1 VNHDA
6 LFKALLKNCS
16 ILRAFFGQF
25 IPEAAKFI
33 DFDPIEYVDKER
45 YSLDGRKRTG
55 DLLIKTKFKGEPAC
69 FLIHLEHQAQSRPGL
84 AWRML
89 EYFVL
94 DRRDFGLPVYPVAV
108 LSHAEKPGAGS
119 APLQVDFPDRR
130 VLEFNFE
137 VIDLARL
144 DARDFVCCRNP
155 AALALSARMSF
166 PRQDRV
172 LLTRDFYVNLA
183 VADLSADEREL
194 VLGFYSVYQPLT
206 GEEGLKLS
214 KELAI
219 VKPAEVREKAM
230 QFSNPFI
237 RLGREEGRHDEG
249 AALVIR
255 QLKRRVGA
263 LSAAQ
268 KDAIRSLNLR
278 KIRVLAVSLLDF
290 QSRADLA
297 LWLKRRAS

>member
-6 LFKALLKNCS
+6 LFKTLLKNRL
-16 ILRAFFGQF
+16 ILRAFFEQF
-25 IPEAAKFI
+25 MPEAARFV

-45 YSLDGRKRTG
+45 HSLDGRKRTG

-69 FLIHLEHQAQSRPGL
+69 FLIHLEHEAQNRPGL

-119 APLQVDFPDRR
+119 APLQVDFPDKR

-144 DARDFVCCRNP
+144 DARAFVCSRNP

-172 LLTRDFYVNLA
+172 RLTRDLYVNLA
-183 VADLSADEREL
+183 IADIPADEREL
-194 VLGFYSVYQPLT
+194 VLGFYSAYQPLT
-206 GEEGLKLS
+206 EKEDLKLS

-219 VKPAEVREKAM
+219 LKPGEVREKAM
-230 QFSNPFI
+230 QFSNTFI
-237 RLGREEGRHDEG
+237 RLGRDEGRHDEG

-255 QLKRRVGA
+255 LLNLRVGT
-263 LSAAQ
+263 LSTAQ
-268 KDAIRSLNLR
+268 KEAIRNLNLR
-278 KIRVLAVSLLDF
+278 KIRALAESLLDF
-290 QSRADLA
+290 QSRADLTR
-297 LWLKRRAS
+297 WLTRHSS